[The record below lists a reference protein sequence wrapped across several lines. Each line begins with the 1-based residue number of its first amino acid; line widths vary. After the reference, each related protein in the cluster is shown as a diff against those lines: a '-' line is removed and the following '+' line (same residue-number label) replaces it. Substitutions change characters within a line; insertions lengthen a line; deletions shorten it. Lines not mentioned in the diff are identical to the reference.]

1 VKRLAFAP
9 LIVLLLWKVGEA
21 CGPWYVLRAALNP
34 VFWQPLAKSVPEL
47 LGAPLHAADP
57 AIFAGMA
64 PGGNPHLA
72 AARRAYQAVARWR
85 SDHFQAWEPQGPPLL
100 TDSVGAARRA
110 VDAALAARPSA
121 VEAEELRLIRCKVT
135 LREGESLLVVSR
147 SRVVTPETAPQDAL
161 RKARDE
167 LTAYLSEARTPA
179 LVSEARGWLA
189 RCHYLLGEPHP
200 AARIYLDE
208 LARADSV
215 LDRNT
220 LLSSLRILFPYNGSA
235 AGLAD
240 HLDEYFDT
248 PQHALFVINLVTNP
262 VQEDENERRAMGAVG
277 RKALAALQR
286 HRELFSHGDA
296 SGLLALAAMR
306 ASLYMGD
313 PAAAVTVGD
322 ALPPDSNAG
331 RRPEA
336 RWMLG
341 VAHFLLGHYEDAE
354 PHLIAVA
361 TSSASPARAR
371 AQAQLGL
378 LAIYQKL
385 GRPVDQLVA
394 AFRYEAGQRQ
404 HDPEASSPGDEWYVG
419 SWPYF
424 GSLMDLP
431 YLLDV
436 QLTEDELRAAEV
448 AIEAAPPP
456 RLELETPHGQ
466 RTVTAVYLL
475 EYELAV
481 RAARREA
488 YEDAASLYARLGAAL
503 RAQRMSHLATLAT
516 PRADAR
522 SEESDEYLR
531 RRYEYGAFLADHSE
545 RVFFNDVLWE
555 GLQRYAFL
563 QLQSD
568 RDRPPILLSEDEMR
582 SLLTNER
589 RFKDA
594 QEERWQA
601 YLVLDEVIQR
611 AGHSALGERAA
622 RKAIECLERINT
634 ERFGRESE
642 VHSARTALVRWIHE
656 NRS

>member
-1 VKRLAFAP
+1 MKRLALAAV
-9 LIVLLLWKVGEA
+9 IVLLLWKVGEA

-34 VFWQPLAKSVPEL
+34 VFWQPFAKSIPEL
-47 LGAPLHAADP
+47 LGKPRHAADR
-57 AIFAGMA
+57 AVFAGMA
-64 PGGNPHLA
+64 PGGNPQLA

-85 SDHFQAWEPQGPPLL
+85 SDHFLAWEPQEPPLL

-135 LREGESLLVVSR
+135 LREGESLLLVSR
-147 SRVVTPETAPQDAL
+147 SKVVTPETAPQDAL

-167 LTAYLSEARTPA
+167 LMAFIAEARTPA

-189 RCHYLLGEPHP
+189 RCDYLLGEVHP

-208 LARADSV
+208 LARADSA

-220 LLSSLRILFPYNGSA
+220 LLASLRILFPYNGSA

-262 VQEDENERRAMGAVG
+262 VEDDENERRAMDAVG

-286 HRELFSHGDA
+286 HRELFSHGDD
-296 SGLLALAAMR
+296 SRRLALAAMR

-313 PAAAVTVGD
+313 PAAAVRVGA
-322 ALPPDSNAG
+322 ALPPDSSAG
-331 RRPEA
+331 PPPEA

-341 VAHFLLGHYEDAE
+341 VAHVLLGHFDEAE
-354 PHLIAVA
+354 PHLTAVA
-361 TSSASPARAR
+361 ESTASPPRAR

-378 LAIYQKL
+378 LAVYQKL

-394 AFRYEAGQRQ
+394 AFRYEAEQRRRES
-404 HDPEASSPGDEWYVG
+404 EAFSPGDEWYVG
-419 SWPYF
+419 SWPYL
-424 GSLMDLP
+424 GSLMDLS

-436 QLTEDELRAAEV
+436 QLTEAELRAAKV
-448 AIEAAPPP
+448 AIEAEPPP
-456 RLELETPHGQ
+456 RLGLETFRGQ
-466 RTVTAVYLL
+466 RMVTAVYLL
-475 EYELAV
+475 EYELAL

-488 YEDAASLYARLGAAL
+488 YEDAASLYAHLGAGV
-503 RAQRMSHLATLAT
+503 RAERMRTLAILQT
-516 PRADAR
+516 PRA
-522 SEESDEYLR
+522 EVQSDEYLR
-531 RRYEYGAFLADHSE
+531 RRYEYGAFLGDHSE
-545 RVFFNDVLWE
+545 RIFFNDLLWG

-568 RDRPPILLSEDEMR
+568 RDRPPILLSEEETR
-582 SLLTNER
+582 SLVANER

-601 YLVLDEVIQR
+601 YLVLDEVVES
-611 AGHSALGERAA
+611 AGHSSLGERAA
-622 RKAIECLERINT
+622 RKAIECLDRINT

-642 VHSARTALVRWIHE
+642 VIGARTRLVRWLQE